1 MLFVPFCNYSGQQ
14 IVGPPR
20 KKKEKSGNE
29 MTQSIFDAAKR
40 SVESLLSIDQLV
52 HPFHHLPI
60 SLSAFLF
67 VCLSVL
73 EKAPTVCRKFQTFR
87 HGAEVVDESEDQ
99 RSETKKRSAFRGS
112 GSDLK
117 YRNTIFVI

>member
-1 MLFVPFCNYSGQQ
+1 MQQKGQWNHCCQLINLFIRF
-14 IVGPPR
+14 
-20 KKKEKSGNE
+20 
-29 MTQSIFDAAKR
+29 TIF
-40 SVESLLSIDQLV
+40 
-52 HPFHHLPI
+52 
-60 SLSAFLF
+60 LSAFLF